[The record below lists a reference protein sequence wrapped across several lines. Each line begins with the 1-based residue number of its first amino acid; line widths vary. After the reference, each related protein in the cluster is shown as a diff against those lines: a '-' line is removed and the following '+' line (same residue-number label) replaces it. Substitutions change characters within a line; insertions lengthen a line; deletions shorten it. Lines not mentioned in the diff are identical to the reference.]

1 MLKLAKLW
9 CQIGVLDIKILIDT
23 RIVKIYSE
31 LPDTFKLRELLTLAN
46 IPLSEEK
53 TIYDS
58 LKRMEELGILH
69 KTESNRKWHK
79 EDDTMKEW
87 FDEYVAKIES
97 GKVS

>member
-1 MLKLAKLW
+1 M
-9 CQIGVLDIKILIDT
+9 KILIDS
-23 RIVKIYSE
+23 RIVAIYWK
-31 LPDTFKLRELLTLAN
+31 LPDTFKLRELLTIAN

-79 EDDTMKEW
+79 EDDTLKEW
-87 FDEYVAKIES
+87 FGKYIIKIEN
-97 GKVS
+97 GRVEQKIT

>member
-1 MLKLAKLW
+1 M
-9 CQIGVLDIKILIDT
+9 KILIDT
-23 RIVKIYSE
+23 RIVKIYSN
-31 LPDTFKLRELLTLAN
+31 LPDVFKLRELLTQAN

-79 EDDTMKEW
+79 KM
-87 FDEYVAKIES
+87 IP
-97 GKVS
+97 

>member
-1 MLKLAKLW
+1 M
-9 CQIGVLDIKILIDT
+9 KILIDT
-23 RIVKIYSE
+23 RIVKIYSN
-31 LPDTFKLRELLTLAN
+31 LPDVFKLRELLTQAN

-79 EDDTMKEW
+79 EDDTLKEW
-87 FDEYVAKIES
+87 FEKYLIKIENDTLL
-97 GKVS
+97 